1 MTSRWPLLA
10 DWWGDFVP
18 LEDWIP
24 PRVTNRFTGW
34 ECYNMS
40 PEVRIDTMN
49 DHGDSTPDQY
59 DRAYSSRDEY
69 IKELTT
75 GPEVAGMAWVMLIH
89 DGNTCRRILGQRFLD
104 YPVGT
109 CKKPRKQSIG

>member
-1 MTSRWPLLA
+1 MTSRQVHFATPIRTSGARREPSTSECDDDPRQTQALA

-24 PRVTNRFTGW
+24 PRVSNRFARWGIKR
-34 ECYNMS
+34 YNMS

-59 DRAYSSRDEY
+59 DRASPFSDKLRT
-69 IKELTT
+69 IQVTRPT
-75 GPEVAGMAWVMLIH
+75 
-89 DGNTCRRILGQRFLD
+89 
-104 YPVGT
+104 
-109 CKKPRKQSIG
+109 